1 MTERNDIAAPY
12 ESLAEIAQLVT
23 ASLDLS
29 EVLEAVV
36 RAATGLVPDSI
47 SRIWSLEEERLV
59 LRAQVNLR
67 GSGSG
72 AHQLAMGEGLVG
84 HVWAEGQAL
93 VVDDVMADPRLVN
106 RETARAEGLNSF
118 VGIPLVAHKRLHGVL
133 AVFTRGPHR
142 FSPDELTALTSFGQ
156 QAAIAIENARLFARE
171 QAARTAAE
179 ASQHRLRDLVDRMDA
194 IVAEADARTFRFS
207 FVSRSAETILGYPI
221 QQWLDE
227 PDFWGRHLH
236 PDDRDRTVDRCL
248 VETREGRD
256 HTLEYRMVAAD
267 GRAIWVRE
275 TVRVLPDAGGR
286 PDVLQCLLVDISDR
300 KRAETLL
307 ASEKHVLEMSASG
320 APLPEVLAALCVA
333 IEELSDGAICSLL
346 LLDADGKRLRHAA
359 APGLPV
365 EYIGAIDGIQIGPD
379 VGSCGTAAHEGR
391 PVVAEDIGT
400 DPRWDGFRH
409 LALPHGLRACWS
421 TPILGRD
428 GNVLGT
434 FAVYYRTPRR
444 PTAVEERLIERATDI
459 AALVIA
465 RERAEQALQAQAA
478 ALAASEARHRALLAN
493 TPDAA
498 WCVDRA
504 GRVLFVS
511 PRIETVTSL
520 TAAEFAAHGR
530 QVWRERVHPEDGRAI
545 DGGWIELFEGG
556 GTYDV
561 EYRFCRKDGRWVW
574 LHSRAVT
581 IDSEA
586 GEPLAYGVVSDVTER
601 KQASEIRARLLNQ
614 AINAQ
619 EEERRRIARELHDD
633 TAQAL
638 ASLLVGLDMLR
649 SVRTLRDAR
658 RQAQDLHRV
667 AASALDDVRLLARG
681 LRPSVLDDLGLPA
694 AAERYATEFQKSR
707 GIAVY
712 VRASGVGNRLPA
724 PVETALY
731 RIMQE
736 ALANV
741 AKHAGARAASVV
753 IERRPASVAMAVS
766 DDGHGFDVGAVLAV
780 SEHAGHMGLH
790 GMRER
795 ALLLDGTLAISSVPG
810 AGTRVLAEV
819 PLPEGT

>member
-47 SRIWSLEEERLV
+47 SRIWSLEEDRLV
-59 LRAQVNLR
+59 LRAEVNLR
-67 GSGSG
+67 VPGSG

-84 HVWAEGQAL
+84 HVWAEAEVL
-93 VVDDVMADPRLVN
+93 VVDDVMADHRLVN

-118 VGIPLVAHKRLHGVL
+118 VGIPLVAHKRFQGVL

-142 FSPDELTALTSFGQ
+142 FSADELTTLISFGQ

-227 PDFWGRHLH
+227 PDFWTRHLH

-256 HTLEYRMVAAD
+256 HTLEYRMVAVD
-267 GRAIWVRE
+267 GRVVWVRD
-275 TVRVLPDAGGR
+275 TVRVVRDPEGR
-286 PDVLQCLLVDISDR
+286 PAALQCLLVDISER

-307 ASEKHVLEMSASG
+307 ASEKHVLAMSASG
-320 APLPEVLAALCVA
+320 APLSEVLDALCAAV
-333 IEELSDGAICSLL
+333 ETLSDGAVCSLL
-346 LLDADGKRLRHAA
+346 LRDAGGGRLRHAA
-359 APGLPV
+359 APSLPA
-365 EYIGAIDGIQIGPD
+365 EYVAAIDGIQIGPD

-391 PVVAEDIGT
+391 PVVAEDIGI
-400 DPRWDGFRH
+400 DPRWDAFRH

-421 TPILGRD
+421 TPIFARD

-444 PTAVEERLIERATDI
+444 PTPVEERLIERATDI

-498 WCVDRA
+498 WCIDQA
-504 GRVLFVS
+504 GRALFVS
-511 PRIETVTSL
+511 PRIEAVTSL
-520 TAAEFAAHGR
+520 SAAEFAARGR
-530 QVWRERVHPEDGRAI
+530 QVWRERVHPDDERAI
-545 DGGWIELFEGG
+545 DEGWIGLFEGG

-586 GEPLAYGVVSDVTER
+586 GQPLAYGVVSDITER

-614 AINAQ
+614 AITAQ

-633 TAQAL
+633 TAQSL
-638 ASLLVGLDMLR
+638 ASLLVGLDVLR
-649 SVRTLRDAR
+649 SARTLRDAR

-681 LRPSVLDDLGLPA
+681 LRPSVLDDLGLLA

-707 GIAVY
+707 GIDVY
-712 VRASGVGNRLPA
+712 VRASGVGKRLPA
-724 PVETALY
+724 SVETALY

-753 IERRPASVAMAVS
+753 IERRAASVAMAVS
-766 DDGHGFDVGAVLAV
+766 DDGHGFDVGAVLAD
-780 SEHAGHMGLH
+780 SQQAGHMGLH

-819 PLPEGT
+819 PLLEGA